1 MYKVPGTQSLEDTCV
16 LTDASVA
23 VPGLKVRV
31 LLSIPTALH
40 ILLGLAASEMLSPF
54 GVVGLV
60 MYLAIS
66 SLLLLSVVILIITEF
81 SLLKESCP
89 NLDITC
95 ISNVWVSFFK
105 ESSKCRVLI
114 LFLQKIKHFI
124 II

>member
-16 LTDASVA
+16 LTDASVV

-31 LLSIPTALH
+31 LLSITTALH

-60 MYLAIS
+60 VYLAIS
-66 SLLLLSVVILIITEF
+66 SLLLLSVVILITTEF
-81 SLLKESCP
+81 SLLKERCP

-105 ESSKCRVLI
+105 ESSKCQVLI

>member
-16 LTDASVA
+16 LTDASVV

-31 LLSIPTALH
+31 LLSITTALH

-60 MYLAIS
+60 VYLAIS
-66 SLLLLSVVILIITEF
+66 SLLLLSVVILITTEF
-81 SLLKESCP
+81 SLLKERCP

>member
-16 LTDASVA
+16 LTDASVV

-31 LLSIPTALH
+31 LLSITTALH
-40 ILLGLAASEMLSPF
+40 ILLGLAATEMLSPF

-66 SLLLLSVVILIITEF
+66 SLLLLSVVILITTEF
-81 SLLKESCP
+81 SLLKERCP